1 MMAMSKEWE
10 SKKIG
15 ASDGVGKVE
24 LLSQNILRLKGQK
37 AALGLLWQPVQDN
50 IPLREQA
57 RMAGGKGSHFDLF
70 VPFANGRQ
78 YGFASTD
85 EGITSKMIP
94 AVGLCAGS
102 AGWDL
107 RDSDSWLAA
116 FGLGG
121 EGLTQVW
128 WVVATRDRLVFED
141 QIYPQEDQAIN
152 AFRKLLEA
160 PDWEHVVAPQEWNIA
175 GGEFVSIEQFL
186 SPARSVKKLRSIRYG
201 FKVVMTLT
209 ALSFAL
215 LGIYFGLLS
224 YSDYRQKKIWT
235 EKHVQPEPLNLFEL
249 PWNGAPDIVDFART
263 CERRLDRLAFDVV
276 GWRLQTAACQLTGQ
290 SLSIT
295 LRWQRQNGRAAWIKA
310 AALEIANHQ
319 VAILSGGQ
327 LAEMVDR
334 LVLPSRD
341 EVLFPMLD
349 PSELESQLRDRF
361 LTLGLELKM
370 AAKYAGPVMTR
381 KGQPEFGHHTLHLLT
396 SASPIELARLLSD
409 IPALQPISLTYQPD
423 SVRWRLIVRA
433 FHPLPFTTDKLMP
446 TQGK

>member
-1 MMAMSKEWE
+1 MIAMSDARELR
-10 SKKIG
+10 KIG
-15 ASDGVGKVE
+15 PSDDIRKVE
-24 LLSQNILRLKGQK
+24 LLSQNILQVKGQK
-37 AALGLLWQPVQDN
+37 AALGLLWQPVQDK

-70 VPFANGRQ
+70 VPFANGKQ
-78 YGFASTD
+78 YGFASTE
-85 EGITSKMIP
+85 EGITSRMIP
-94 AVGLCAGS
+94 AVGLCGGP
-102 AGWDL
+102 AGWDH
-107 RDSDSWLAA
+107 RDNDSWLAA

-141 QIYPQEDQAIN
+141 QIYLREDQAMG

-175 GGEFVSIEQFL
+175 GCEFVSIEQFL
-186 SPARSVKKLRSIRYG
+186 SPSRSVKKLKSIRYG
-201 FKVVMTLT
+201 FKVVVALT
-209 ALSFAL
+209 ALSFVL

-224 YSDYRQKKIWT
+224 YSEYRQKKIWT
-235 EKHVQPEPLNLFEL
+235 AKPVQPEPLNLSQL
-249 PWNGAPDIVDFART
+249 PWTGAPDIVDFART

-276 GWRLQTAACQLTGQ
+276 GWRLQTASCQLTKQ

-319 VAILSGGQ
+319 VNILSGGQ
-327 LAEMVDR
+327 LAEMVDH

-341 EVLFPMLD
+341 EALFPTLD
-349 PSELESQLRDRF
+349 PNGLESHLRDRF

-370 AAKYAGPVMTR
+370 TAKYAGPMMTR

-396 SASPIELARLLSD
+396 SASPIEMARLLSD
-409 IPALQPISLTYQPD
+409 IPALLPISLNYQPD
-423 SVRWRLIVRA
+423 SARWRLIVRA
-433 FHPLPFTTDKLMP
+433 FHPPPFTTNKMVP
-446 TQGK
+446 IQGT

>member
-1 MMAMSKEWE
+1 MSEARE
-10 SKKIG
+10 SRKISP
-15 ASDGVGKVE
+15 SDCVHKVE
-24 LLSQNILRLKGQK
+24 LLSQNILRLERQK

-57 RMAGGKGSHFDLF
+57 RMAAGKGGHFDLF

-78 YGFASTD
+78 YGFASTE

-94 AVGLCAGS
+94 AVGLCAGP
-102 AGWDL
+102 AGWSH
-107 RDSDSWLAA
+107 RDNDSWLAA

-121 EGLTQVW
+121 EGLKEVW
-128 WVVATRDRLVFED
+128 WVVAMRDRLVFED
-141 QIYPQEDQAIN
+141 QIYHREDQASG

-160 PDWEHVVAPQEWNIA
+160 PDWEHVIAPQEWNIA

-186 SPARSVKKLRSIRYG
+186 SPARSVKRLRSIRYG
-201 FKVVMTLT
+201 FKLVVALT
-209 ALSFAL
+209 ALSFVL
-215 LGIYFGLLS
+215 LGIYFGLVS
-224 YSDYRQKKIWT
+224 YSEYRQKEIWT
-235 EKHVQPEPLNLFEL
+235 AKHVQVEPLNLSEL
-249 PWNGAPDIVDFART
+249 PWTGAPDIVDFAQT

-276 GWRLQTAACQLTGQ
+276 GWRLQTAACQMTEQ

-319 VAILSGGQ
+319 VNILGGGQ

-341 EVLFPMLD
+341 EALFPTLD
-349 PSELESQLRDRF
+349 PSGLESHLRDRF

-370 AAKYAGPVMTR
+370 TAKYAGPMMTR

-409 IPALQPISLTYQPD
+409 IPALLPISLTYQPD
-423 SVRWRLIVRA
+423 SADWRLTVRA
-433 FHPLPFTTDKLMP
+433 FHPSPFTTNTMVP